1 MQNDASTIFLCKA
14 CGIVSRGKF
23 ILQKLEQS
31 EDFSCAMGKEGKFYN
46 YIFLSNLADKF
57 FVATL
62 IQVNKC
68 KTLTWLNRVLVS
80 SSGVI

>member
-1 MQNDASTIFLCKA
+1 MQNDASTMFLCKA

-46 YIFLSNLADKF
+46 YIF
-57 FVATL
+57 
-62 IQVNKC
+62 I
-68 KTLTWLNRVLVS
+68 
-80 SSGVI
+80 